1 MTGPIVI
8 TKLQD
13 KTDKISPKDRITKK
27 DIKKESKQRFGGE
40 RWLPSGKVKKE
51 KKKS

>member
-1 MTGPIVI
+1 MTGPIII

-27 DIKKESKQRFGGE
+27 DIKKESKQRFGGQQ
-40 RWLPSGKVKKE
+40 WPISGKIKKE
-51 KKKS
+51 NKKS